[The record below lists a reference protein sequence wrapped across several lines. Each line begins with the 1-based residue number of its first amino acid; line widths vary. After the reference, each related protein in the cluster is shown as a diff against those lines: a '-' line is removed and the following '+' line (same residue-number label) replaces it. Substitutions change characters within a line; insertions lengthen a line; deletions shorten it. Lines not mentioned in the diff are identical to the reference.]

1 MSDARKSPIKDKP
14 LRQPAQSLEEER
26 RTLWSD
32 KVEPYLLQ
40 ALMFVVLAFL
50 EWWRYYKDMKP
61 SPIVFTAV
69 AIVAVAFS
77 FWQFFKIRP
86 KMRMLLQG
94 IEGEKVV
101 GQYLERLREK
111 GYDVFHDIV
120 APGFNIDHVLIGPA
134 GVLTIE
140 TKTWS
145 KPLKGDA
152 RIMFDGEK
160 LLAGSFSPDRDP
172 INQARAQAAWLR
184 SVLADSTGKT
194 FNVRPVVLFPGW
206 FVEKPPNVRSDVWV
220 LEPKALPAF
229 LDCEPSTVDAQ
240 DSKLAAFHLS
250 RFIRSIERQNDSKLA

>member
-26 RTLWSD
+26 RALWSD
-32 KVEPYLLQ
+32 KMEPYLLQ
-40 ALMFVVLAFL
+40 AVMLVALAFL
-50 EWWRYYKDMKP
+50 EWWRFYTNMRP
-61 SPIVFTAV
+61 SPLIFTAV
-69 AIVAVAFS
+69 AALAVAFGI
-77 FWQFFKIRP
+77 WQFFKVRP
-86 KMRMLLQG
+86 RMRALLQG
-94 IEGEKVV
+94 IEGEKAV
-101 GQYLERLREK
+101 GQYLERLRET

-160 LLAGSFSPDRDP
+160 LIAGSFSPDRDP
-172 INQARAQAAWLR
+172 INQARAQATWLR

-194 FNVRPVVLFPGW
+194 YKVRPVVLFPGW
-206 FVEKPPNVRSDVWV
+206 FIEKPPNVRSDVWV

-229 LDCEPSTVDAQ
+229 LGGEPSTLDAQ

-250 RFIRSIERQNDSKLA
+250 RFIRSIERQNDSRLA